1 MQQVLRTKGRRDR
14 VYTVFQLPD
23 HQRVEGVFR
32 GDVPRRLPFGGKMVS
47 ASVCQR
53 HSHAFKTAL
62 FGFSLLLVTACEPT
76 SATNTETLPPAGP
89 DIGKWKVSVSTDAMT
104 VKKQTALTPQ
114 ADNSDVILKLFCD
127 GKDAAAL
134 VNWND
139 YLGVEDW
146 ASTDVTQRIGE
157 GKPRKEGWYADPN
170 GEVTHAGYA
179 RGFIEE
185 VREANRLVMRV
196 TPYKGN
202 PKTATFDT
210 SGLTEAL
217 KANRPECNPFIRDV
231 LRDEDVQRVLKE
243 KAAKA
248 AASQSGA
255 AK

>member
-1 MQQVLRTKGRRDR
+1 
-14 VYTVFQLPD
+14 
-23 HQRVEGVFR
+23 
-32 GDVPRRLPFGGKMVS
+32 MVS
-47 ASVCQR
+47 TLSCHR
-53 HSHAFKTAL
+53 HSGSLKTAL
-62 FGFSLLLVTACEPT
+62 FGFSLLLLTACEPT
-76 SATNTETLPPAGP
+76 SATNAEILPPAGP

-104 VKKQTALTPQ
+104 DKKKTVITLQ
-114 ADNSDVILKLFCD
+114 ADDSDISLKLFCD

-157 GKPRKEGWYADPN
+157 GRPRKEGWYADPN

-196 TPYKGN
+196 TPYKAN
-202 PKTATFDT
+202 PKTTTFDT

-217 KANRPECNPFIRDV
+217 KANRPDCNPFIRDV

-255 AK
+255 AQ